1 MADYQHLAPQTG
13 SVVERAAEERIRF
26 LRLPVWIGYG
36 RAHAILAGLDAL
48 VAHPSMHRMPN
59 LLIVGRTNNGK
70 TMIIDRFLESQKRRR
85 AVPPEVVPIVS
96 IQAPPKPEEI
106 RFYGEIV
113 KALTGGTTDSGTA
126 QAQLQVVTLLR
137 AARTQML
144 IIDEIHHILAGH
156 IRLQSVF
163 LNALKYLS
171 NELRIPI
178 VAVGTKDALRAIQ
191 TDPQMANRF
200 EPAPVAKWV
209 LDEEFRRLLASF
221 EKVLP
226 LRRPSGL
233 AMGHLP
239 LHLLAMCEGQIGEL
253 RAVLVEAAIAAIT
266 TGKEVIDD
274 RLLKDLP
281 WILPSERRSAA
292 ERAA

>member
-1 MADYQHLAPQTG
+1 LS
-13 SVVERAAEERIRF
+13 SVPPKRIRF
-26 LRLPVWIGYG
+26 LRLPVWIGYS
-36 RAHAILAGLDAL
+36 RAHTILARLDAL
-48 VAHPSMHRMPN
+48 VAHPPMHRMPN

-70 TMIIDRFLESQKRRR
+70 TMIIDRFLESQKRHT
-85 AVPPEVVPIVS
+85 AAPPEVMPIVS
-96 IQAPPKPEEI
+96 IQAPPKPEEK

-113 KALTGGTTDSGTA
+113 KALTGGTPGSGTA
-126 QAQLQVVTLLR
+126 HAQLQVVTLLR
-137 AARTQML
+137 AAQTKML

-200 EPAPVAKWV
+200 EPAPVAKWM
-209 LDEEFRRLLASF
+209 LDEEFRRLLVSF
-221 EKVLP
+221 ERVLP
-226 LRRPSGL
+226 LQRPSGL
-233 AMGHLP
+233 AMGQLP
-239 LHLLAMCEGQIGEL
+239 LRLLAMCEGQIGEL
-253 RAVLVEAAIAAIT
+253 RAVLVEAAIAAIA
-266 TGKEVIDD
+266 TGKEALDSN
-274 RLLKDLP
+274 LLKDLP
-281 WILPSERRSAA
+281 WVLPSERRAAA

>member
-1 MADYQHLAPQTG
+1 
-13 SVVERAAEERIRF
+13 
-26 LRLPVWIGYG
+26 
-36 RAHAILAGLDAL
+36 
-48 VAHPSMHRMPN
+48 
-59 LLIVGRTNNGK
+59 VGRTNNGK
-70 TMIIDRFLESQKRRR
+70 TMIVDRFLEAQKRQA
-85 AVPPEVVPIVS
+85 AVPPKIVPIVS
-96 IQAPPKPEEI
+96 IQAPPKPEEK

-113 KALTGGTTDSGTA
+113 KALTGGTTSSGTA

-137 AARTQML
+137 GTRTKML

-178 VAVGTKDALRAIQ
+178 VAVGTKDALRAVQ
-191 TDPQMANRF
+191 TDPHMANRF

-221 EKVLP
+221 ERVLP

-233 AMGHLP
+233 AMGQLP
-239 LHLLAMCEGQIGEL
+239 LRLLAMCEGQIGEL
-253 RAVLVEAAIAAIT
+253 QAVLVEVAIT
-266 TGKEVIDD
+266 AIRTGKESIDD
-274 RLLKDLP
+274 GLLKNLP
-281 WILPSERRSAA
+281 WVPPSDRRAAA
-292 ERAA
+292 EGTA